1 MDSSHR
7 SFVPK
12 CIHIVV
18 QLFEKL
24 PRPVCEAERP
34 VLSRYY
40 MPFRFQLVQVA
51 PQSLDTRCVTFFLVT
66 SDFCCATLYITV
78 RLAKRLVCSLSPRRP
93 IFIPREST
101 WGLAVDCH
109 SGQLFFQLFSVAS
122 VTYHSIKAPN
132 SSVSGGLVQ

>member
-7 SFVPK
+7 SFALK

-24 PRPVCEAERP
+24 PLPVYEADRPI
-34 VLSRYY
+34 LSWCY
-40 MPFRFQLVQVA
+40 MPFRFQLVRVA
-51 PQSLDTRCVTFFLVT
+51 PKSLDTRCVTFSLVA

-93 IFIPREST
+93 IFIPKEST

-109 SGQLFFQLFSVAS
+109 SGQPFFQLFSVVS
-122 VTYHSIKAPN
+122 VRYHSTKTPD
-132 SSVSGGLVQ
+132 SSVSGGMVQ

>member
-24 PRPVCEAERP
+24 PRPVHEADRP
-34 VLSRYY
+34 VLSGCY
-40 MPFRFQLVQVA
+40 MPFHFQLVRVA
-51 PQSLDTRCVTFFLVT
+51 PHSLDNRCVTFSLVENY
-66 SDFCCATLYITV
+66 FCCATLYITV

-122 VTYHSIKAPN
+122 VRYHSTKTPN
-132 SSVSGGLVQ
+132 SVSGGLVQ